1 MSWVGRL
8 FQPLLGLD
16 INPTQFIMCKTQPNP
31 HGSGWSNGFCIHVLC
46 LVKKKKKKIRIS
58 LIMVQIFRFIKTS
71 FENINT
77 NQIKLKN

>member
-46 LVKKKKKKIRIS
+46 LVKKKKKKKKLGFHQLWSKFSDSSKLVLKIS
-58 LIMVQIFRFIKTS
+58 T
-71 FENINT
+71 
-77 NQIKLKN
+77 QIKLN